1 MSLPPVCHDEIINGI
16 ELLLAARL
24 RWAPVQP
31 EDIERTGAAW
41 LVAVAAAPVAWDD
54 QRDPPRIRQAFARL
68 AGTALEWPAPAAML
82 AMLPPLLPP
91 LALAHKRAPPS
102 AAARARL
109 AEINQRI
116 KNLSRERGLN
126 NHLNRGIK

>member
-1 MSLPPVCHDEIINGI
+1 MTIPPACHHEIINGI

-82 AMLPPLLPP
+82 ALLPPLLPP
-91 LALAHKRAPPS
+91 LALAHNRAPPS
-102 AAARARL
+102 ATARARL

-116 KNLSRERGLN
+116 KNLSRERGIN
-126 NHLNRGIK
+126 

>member
-1 MSLPPVCHDEIINGI
+1 MTIPPACHHEIINGI

-82 AMLPPLLPP
+82 ALLPPLLPP
-91 LALAHKRAPPS
+91 LALAHKRAPAS

-116 KNLSRERGLN
+116 KNLSRERGIN
-126 NHLNRGIK
+126 